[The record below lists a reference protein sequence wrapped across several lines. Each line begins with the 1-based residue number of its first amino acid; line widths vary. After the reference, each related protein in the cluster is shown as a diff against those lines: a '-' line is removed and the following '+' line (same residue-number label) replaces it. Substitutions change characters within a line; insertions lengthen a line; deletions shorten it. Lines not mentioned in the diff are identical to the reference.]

1 LLRILHVE
9 DDPLDRDLVAET
21 LRQQGLTCEI
31 TAVDTRDDF
40 ARALESGGFDIIL
53 ADDRLPRFDGQSAL
67 ALAVERAPDVPFIFV
82 SGTLGEEIAVE
93 RLKAGA
99 TDYVL
104 KQRLARLVSS
114 VDRALRDAQA
124 RREHTRAQEAKLF
137 FEDLIAASPSMIFR
151 VDPREFK
158 ITYASPNVGWL
169 LGYGVDEIVGVRN
182 FWRTVLHHDDLDRAA
197 THLRQALEAHAV
209 QVHQEYRFRSKD
221 GRYRWFFSL
230 MRVEYDDGG
239 RPKAILWY
247 CIDISDRRAAEQAL
261 LDSEERTRAILRT
274 ANDAFVGADPSGR
287 IVEWNERAEAVF
299 GWSREEV
306 LGRILADTIVPE
318 QYRDRHRQGFARSLQ
333 TVNPRVLNQRL
344 ELTAVR
350 RDGSEFPV
358 ELTIWSTGDADQRV
372 FNAFIRDITE
382 QKRNA
387 AIAAQ
392 ARQEAERA
400 NRAKS
405 DFLSRM
411 SHELRTPLNA
421 VLGFAQL
428 LMNEPLAEE
437 AHDSVHQ
444 ILKGG
449 RHLLDLINE
458 VLDISR
464 IEAGRLSLSLEP
476 VGVRDVVRHVADL
489 VAPLTVDRNI
499 VLVVDDIDPAH
510 TVVADRQRLGQI
522 LLNLISNAVKY
533 NRTNGRVTVGF
544 DSLSASRLRITVT
557 DTGTGIRPEKIQ
569 LLFNPFERLG
579 AEATGIEGTG
589 LGLALSRGLA
599 EAMGAALGVSSE
611 VDRGSTF
618 WIDLNRSTETAIAA
632 PAGMSAGLLG
642 GSATQPATI
651 LYIEDNVS
659 NVRLMTRLLAR
670 RPAVT
675 LLHAGNGRTGI
686 AMARSHAPDA
696 IFLDLH
702 LPDMSGEDVLRQLWE
717 DPAVR
722 PIPVVMLTADATP
735 AQMRRALA
743 SGAAAYL
750 TKPLDLR
757 KVLDTLDQMLS
768 LSEERRAPRS

>member
-1 LLRILHVE
+1 VLHVE
-9 DDPLDRDLVAET
+9 DDPVDRELVAAT
-21 LRQQGLTCEI
+21 LDAQGLTCDI
-31 TAVDTRDDF
+31 VAVDTRDAF
-40 ARALESGGFDIIL
+40 LAALDSGGFDVIL
-53 ADDRLPRFDGQSAL
+53 ADDRLPRFNGQAAL
-67 ALAVERAPDVPFIFV
+67 ALAVERVPDVPFIFV

-104 KQRLARLVSS
+104 KQRLARLGSS
-114 VDRALRDAQA
+114 IVRALRDARQ
-124 RREHTRAQEAKLF
+124 RREHTRALEAKLF
-137 FEDLIAASPSMIFR
+137 LEDLIAASPSMIFR
-151 VDPREFK
+151 IDPREFK

-169 LGYGVDEIVGVRN
+169 LGYGIDEIVGVRN
-182 FWRTVLHHDDLDRAA
+182 FWRTLLHQDDLDRAA
-197 THLRQALEAHAV
+197 THLRESLEAHAA
-209 QVHQEYRFRSKD
+209 QIPQEYRFRSID

-230 MRVEYDDGG
+230 MRLEYDDAG
-239 RPKAILWY
+239 RPTTILWY

-274 ANDAFVGADPSGR
+274 ANDAFVGVDTGGR
-287 IVEWNERAEAVF
+287 IVEWNERAEAAF
-299 GWSREEV
+299 LWPREEA

-318 QYRDRHRQGFARSLQ
+318 RYRERHREGFASFLE
-333 TVNPRVLNQRL
+333 TGTARVLNQRL
-344 ELTAVR
+344 ELTALR

-358 ELTIWSTGDADQRV
+358 ELTIWSTGDSKQRV

-382 QKRNA
+382 QKRSA
-387 AIAAQ
+387 ATAAQ
-392 ARQEAERA
+392 AREEAERA

-405 DFLSRM
+405 EFLSRM

-428 LMNEPLAEE
+428 LTSEPLADE
-437 AHDSVHQ
+437 ARDNVQQ

-449 RHLLDLINE
+449 QHLLDLINE

-476 VGVRDVVRHVADL
+476 VGVRDVVRHVAEM
-489 VAPLTVDRNI
+489 VAPLTAPRNI
-499 VLVVDDIDPAH
+499 SLVVDDVDPSRA
-510 TVVADRQRLGQI
+510 VVADRQRLGQI

-533 NRTNGRVTVGF
+533 NRPNGRVTVGF
-544 DSLSASRLRITVT
+544 DTVSATRLRITVT
-557 DTGTGIRPEKIQ
+557 DTGAGIRPEKMR

-579 AEATGIEGTG
+579 AETTSTEGTG

-599 EAMGAALGVSSE
+599 EAMGASLGVSSE

-618 WIDLNRSTETAIAA
+618 WIELKVSAEAA
-632 PAGMSAGLLG
+632 ASVPAGAGAVPIFT
-642 GSATQPATI
+642 STTSPATI

-670 RPAVT
+670 RPSVT
-675 LLHAGNGRTGI
+675 LLHAADGQSGI
-686 AMARSHAPDA
+686 AMARDRGPDV

-702 LPDMSGEDVLRQLWE
+702 LPDMSGEDVLQHLWAE
-717 DPAVR
+717 PALR

-757 KVLDTLDQMLS
+757 KVLDTLDQMMS
-768 LSEERRAPRS
+768 LSEERRAQRA

>member
-1 LLRILHVE
+1 MLHVE
-9 DDPLDRDLVAET
+9 DDPVDRELVAAT
-21 LRQQGLTCEI
+21 LDAQGLTCDI
-31 TAVDTRDDF
+31 VAVDTRDAF
-40 ARALESGGFDIIL
+40 LAALDSGGFDVIL
-53 ADDRLPRFDGQSAL
+53 ADDRLPRFNGQAAL
-67 ALAVERAPDVPFIFV
+67 ALAVERVPDVPFIFV

-104 KQRLARLVSS
+104 KQRLARLGSS
-114 VDRALRDAQA
+114 IVRALRDARQ
-124 RREHTRAQEAKLF
+124 RREHTRALEAKLF
-137 FEDLIAASPSMIFR
+137 LEDLIAASPSMIFR
-151 VDPREFK
+151 IDPREFK

-169 LGYGVDEIVGVRN
+169 LGYGIDEIVGVRN
-182 FWRTVLHHDDLDRAA
+182 FWRTLLHQDDLDRAA
-197 THLRQALEAHAV
+197 THLRESLEAHAA
-209 QVHQEYRFRSKD
+209 QIPQEYRFRSID

-230 MRVEYDDGG
+230 MRVEYDDAG
-239 RPKAILWY
+239 RPTTILWY

-274 ANDAFVGADPSGR
+274 ANDAFVGVDTGGR
-287 IVEWNERAEAVF
+287 IVEWNERAEAAF
-299 GWSREEV
+299 LWPREEA

-318 QYRDRHRQGFARSLQ
+318 RYRERHREGFASFLE
-333 TVNPRVLNQRL
+333 TGTARVLNQRL
-344 ELTAVR
+344 ELTALR

-358 ELTIWSTGDADQRV
+358 ELTIWSTGDSKQRV

-382 QKRNA
+382 QKRSA
-387 AIAAQ
+387 ATAAQ
-392 ARQEAERA
+392 AREEAERA

-405 DFLSRM
+405 EFLSRM

-428 LMNEPLAEE
+428 LTTEPLADE
-437 AHDSVHQ
+437 ARDNVQQ

-449 RHLLDLINE
+449 QHLLDLINE

-476 VGVRDVVRHVADL
+476 VGVRDVVRHVAEM
-489 VAPLTVDRNI
+489 VAPLTAPRNI
-499 VLVVDDIDPAH
+499 SLVVDDVDPSRA
-510 TVVADRQRLGQI
+510 VVADRQRLGQI

-533 NRTNGRVTVGF
+533 NRPNGRVTVGF
-544 DSLSASRLRITVT
+544 DTVSATRLRITVT
-557 DTGTGIRPEKIQ
+557 DTGAGIRPEKMR

-579 AEATGIEGTG
+579 AETTSTEGTG

-599 EAMGAALGVSSE
+599 EAMGASLGVSSE

-618 WIDLNRSTETAIAA
+618 WIELKVSAEAA
-632 PAGMSAGLLG
+632 ASVPAGAGAVPI
-642 GSATQPATI
+642 STSTTSPATI

-659 NVRLMTRLLAR
+659 NVHLMTRLLAR
-670 RPAVT
+670 RPSVT
-675 LLHAGNGRTGI
+675 LLHAGDGQSGI
-686 AMARSHAPDA
+686 AMARDRGPDV

-702 LPDMSGEDVLRQLWE
+702 LPDMSGEDVLQHLWAE
-717 DPAVR
+717 PALR

-757 KVLDTLDQMLS
+757 KVLDTLDQMMS
-768 LSEERRAPRS
+768 LSEERRAQRA

>member
-1 LLRILHVE
+1 VLHVE
-9 DDPLDRDLVAET
+9 DDPVDRELVAAT
-21 LRQQGLTCEI
+21 LDAQGLTCDI
-31 TAVDTRDDF
+31 VAVDTRDAF
-40 ARALESGGFDIIL
+40 VAALDSGGFDVIL
-53 ADDRLPRFDGQSAL
+53 ADDRLPRFNGQAAL
-67 ALAVERAPDVPFIFV
+67 ALAVERVPDVPFIFV

-104 KQRLARLVSS
+104 KQRLARLGSS
-114 VDRALRDAQA
+114 IVRALRDARQ
-124 RREHTRAQEAKLF
+124 RREHTRALEAKLF
-137 FEDLIAASPSMIFR
+137 LEDLIAASPSMIFR
-151 VDPREFK
+151 IDPREFK

-169 LGYGVDEIVGVRN
+169 LGYGIDEIVGVRN
-182 FWRTVLHHDDLDRAA
+182 FWRTLLHQDDLDRAA
-197 THLRQALEAHAV
+197 THLRESLEAHAA
-209 QVHQEYRFRSKD
+209 QIPQEYRFRSID

-230 MRVEYDDGG
+230 MRLEYDDAG
-239 RPKAILWY
+239 RPTTILWY

-274 ANDAFVGADPSGR
+274 ANDAFVGVDTGGR
-287 IVEWNERAEAVF
+287 IVEWNERAEAAF
-299 GWSREEV
+299 LWPREEA

-318 QYRDRHRQGFARSLQ
+318 RYRERHREGFASFLE
-333 TVNPRVLNQRL
+333 TGTARVLNQRL
-344 ELTAVR
+344 ELTALR

-358 ELTIWSTGDADQRV
+358 ELTIWSTGDSKQRV

-382 QKRNA
+382 QKRSA
-387 AIAAQ
+387 ATAAQ
-392 ARQEAERA
+392 AREEAERA

-405 DFLSRM
+405 EFLSRM

-428 LMNEPLAEE
+428 LTSEPLADE
-437 AHDSVHQ
+437 ARDNVQQ
-444 ILKGG
+444 ILRGG
-449 RHLLDLINE
+449 QHLLDLINE

-476 VGVRDVVRHVADL
+476 VGVRDVVRHVAEM
-489 VAPLTVDRNI
+489 VAPLTAPRNI
-499 VLVVDDIDPAH
+499 SLVVDDVDPSRA
-510 TVVADRQRLGQI
+510 VVADRQRLGQI

-533 NRTNGRVTVGF
+533 NRPNGRVTVGF
-544 DSLSASRLRITVT
+544 DTVSATRLRITVT
-557 DTGTGIRPEKIQ
+557 DTGAGIRPEKMR

-579 AEATGIEGTG
+579 AETTSTEGTG

-599 EAMGAALGVSSE
+599 EAMGASLGVSSE

-618 WIDLNRSTETAIAA
+618 WIELKVSAEAA
-632 PAGMSAGLLG
+632 ASVPAGAGAVPIFT
-642 GSATQPATI
+642 STTSPATI

-670 RPAVT
+670 RPSVT
-675 LLHAGNGRTGI
+675 LLHAGDGQSGI
-686 AMARSHAPDA
+686 AMARDRGPDV

-702 LPDMSGEDVLRQLWE
+702 LPDMSGEDVLQHLWAE
-717 DPAVR
+717 PALR

-757 KVLDTLDQMLS
+757 KVLDTLDQMMS
-768 LSEERRAPRS
+768 LSEERRAQRA

>member
-1 LLRILHVE
+1 VLHVE
-9 DDPLDRDLVAET
+9 DDPVDRELVAAT
-21 LRQQGLTCEI
+21 LDAQGLTCDI
-31 TAVDTRDDF
+31 LAVDTRDAF
-40 ARALESGGFDIIL
+40 LAALDSGGFDVIL
-53 ADDRLPRFDGQSAL
+53 ADDRLPRFNGQAAL
-67 ALAVERAPDVPFIFV
+67 ALAVERVPDVPFIFV

-104 KQRLARLVSS
+104 KQRLARLGSS
-114 VDRALRDAQA
+114 IVRALRDARQ
-124 RREHTRAQEAKLF
+124 RREHTRALEAKLF
-137 FEDLIAASPSMIFR
+137 LEDLIAASPSMIFR
-151 VDPREFK
+151 IDPREFK

-169 LGYGVDEIVGVRN
+169 LGYGIDEIVGVRN
-182 FWRTVLHHDDLDRAA
+182 FWRTLLHQDDLDRAA
-197 THLRQALEAHAV
+197 THLRESLEAHAA
-209 QVHQEYRFRSKD
+209 QIPQEYRFRSID

-230 MRVEYDDGG
+230 MRVEYDDAG
-239 RPKAILWY
+239 RPTTILWY

-274 ANDAFVGADPSGR
+274 ANDAFVGVDTGGR
-287 IVEWNERAEAVF
+287 IVEWNERAEAAF
-299 GWSREEV
+299 LWPREEA

-318 QYRDRHRQGFARSLQ
+318 RYRERHREGFASFLE
-333 TVNPRVLNQRL
+333 TGTARVLNQRL
-344 ELTAVR
+344 ELTALR

-358 ELTIWSTGDADQRV
+358 ELTIWSTGDAKQRV

-382 QKRNA
+382 QKRSA

-392 ARQEAERA
+392 AREEAERA

-405 DFLSRM
+405 EFLSRM

-428 LMNEPLAEE
+428 LTSEPLAGE
-437 AHDSVHQ
+437 ARDNVQQ

-449 RHLLDLINE
+449 QHLLDLINE

-476 VGVRDVVRHVADL
+476 VGVRDVVRHVAEM
-489 VAPLTVDRNI
+489 VAPLTAPRNI
-499 VLVVDDIDPAH
+499 SLVVDDVDPSRA
-510 TVVADRQRLGQI
+510 VVADRQRLGQI

-533 NRTNGRVTVGF
+533 NRPNGRVTVGF
-544 DSLSASRLRITVT
+544 DTVSATRLRITVT
-557 DTGTGIRPEKIQ
+557 DTGAGIRPEKMQ
-569 LLFNPFERLG
+569 LLFSPFERLG
-579 AEATGIEGTG
+579 AETTSTEGTG

-599 EAMGAALGVSSE
+599 EAMGASLGVSSE

-618 WIDLNRSTETAIAA
+618 WIELKVSAEAA
-632 PAGMSAGLLG
+632 ASVPAGAGAVPIFT
-642 GSATQPATI
+642 STTSPATI

-670 RPAVT
+670 RPSVT
-675 LLHAGNGRTGI
+675 LLHAADGQSGI
-686 AMARSHAPDA
+686 AMARDRGPDV

-702 LPDMSGEDVLRQLWE
+702 LPDMSGEDVLQHLWAE
-717 DPAVR
+717 PALR

-757 KVLDTLDQMLS
+757 KVLDTLDQMMS
-768 LSEERRAPRS
+768 LSEERRAQRA

>member
-1 LLRILHVE
+1 MLHVE
-9 DDPLDRDLVAET
+9 DDPVDRELVAAT
-21 LRQQGLTCEI
+21 LDAQGLTCDI
-31 TAVDTRDDF
+31 VAVDTRDAF
-40 ARALESGGFDIIL
+40 VAALDSGGFDVIL
-53 ADDRLPRFDGQSAL
+53 ADDRLPRFNGQAAL
-67 ALAVERAPDVPFIFV
+67 ALAVERVPDVPFIFV

-104 KQRLARLVSS
+104 KQRLARLGSS
-114 VDRALRDAQA
+114 IVRALRDARQ
-124 RREHTRAQEAKLF
+124 RREHTRALEAKLF
-137 FEDLIAASPSMIFR
+137 LEDLIAASPSMIFR
-151 VDPREFK
+151 IDPREFK

-169 LGYGVDEIVGVRN
+169 LGYGIDEIVGVRN
-182 FWRTVLHHDDLDRAA
+182 FWRTLLHQDDLDRAA
-197 THLRQALEAHAV
+197 THLRESLEAHAA
-209 QVHQEYRFRSKD
+209 QIPQEYRFRSID

-230 MRVEYDDGG
+230 MRLEYDDAG
-239 RPKAILWY
+239 RPTTILWY

-274 ANDAFVGADPSGR
+274 ANDAFVGVDTGGR
-287 IVEWNERAEAVF
+287 IVEWNERAEAAF
-299 GWSREEV
+299 LWPREEA

-318 QYRDRHRQGFARSLQ
+318 RYRERHREGFASFLE
-333 TVNPRVLNQRL
+333 TGTARVLNQRL
-344 ELTAVR
+344 ELTALR

-358 ELTIWSTGDADQRV
+358 ELTIWSTGDSKQRV

-382 QKRNA
+382 QKRSA

-392 ARQEAERA
+392 AREEAERA
-400 NRAKS
+400 NGAKS
-405 DFLSRM
+405 EFLSRM

-428 LMNEPLAEE
+428 LTSEPLAGE
-437 AHDSVHQ
+437 ARDNVQQ

-449 RHLLDLINE
+449 QHLLDLINE

-476 VGVRDVVRHVADL
+476 VGVRDVVRHVAEM
-489 VAPLTVDRNI
+489 VAPLTAPRNI
-499 VLVVDDIDPAH
+499 SLVVDDVDPSRA
-510 TVVADRQRLGQI
+510 VVADRQRLGQI

-533 NRTNGRVTVGF
+533 NRPNGRVTVGF
-544 DSLSASRLRITVT
+544 DTVSATRLRITVT
-557 DTGTGIRPEKIQ
+557 DTGAGIRPEKMQ
-569 LLFNPFERLG
+569 LLFSPFERLG
-579 AEATGIEGTG
+579 AETTSTEGTG

-599 EAMGAALGVSSE
+599 EAMGASLGVSSE

-618 WIDLNRSTETAIAA
+618 WIELKVSAEAAASVPADAGAVPISTSTT
-632 PAGMSAGLLG
+632 S
-642 GSATQPATI
+642 PATI

-670 RPAVT
+670 RPSVT
-675 LLHAGNGRTGI
+675 LLHAADGQSGI
-686 AMARSHAPDA
+686 AMARDRGPDV

-702 LPDMSGEDVLRQLWE
+702 LPDMSGEDVLQHLWAE
-717 DPAVR
+717 PALR

-757 KVLDTLDQMLS
+757 KVLDTLDQMMS
-768 LSEERRAPRS
+768 LSEERRAQRA